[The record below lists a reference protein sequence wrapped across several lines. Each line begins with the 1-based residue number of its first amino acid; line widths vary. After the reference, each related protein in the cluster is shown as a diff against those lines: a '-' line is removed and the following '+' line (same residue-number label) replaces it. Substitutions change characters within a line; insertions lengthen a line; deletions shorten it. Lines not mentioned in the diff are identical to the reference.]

1 MGGTPM
7 PLHGQDARATLS
19 MNGFDW
25 CVLLGTI
32 LGIAAYGTWRTRHT
46 DNLNTYLKGNRS
58 TKWGTIGISV
68 MATQASTITY
78 LSLPGQAYEN
88 GIAFI
93 QNYFGLPLALI
104 VVCAV
109 FLPIYRRLGVYTAY
123 EFLGKRFDQKTRL
136 LGASL
141 FLLQRG
147 IQAGVTIYAPA
158 IILATVLGWRLDLTI
173 VFTGLIAI
181 IYTVTGGSAAV
192 NLTQRWQMAVIFGGM
207 ITAFVVLLMKLAPD
221 ATHIAGALGKL
232 HAVDYTPNLK
242 LRYTFWS
249 GVLAGFFLQLSYFG
263 TDQSQVQRY
272 IGGAALREGRLGL
285 MFNALFKIPMQ
296 FFIVMLGAM
305 LFVFFQFQP
314 NTPVVFNQTEWR
326 RQVEGPQGETFKAL
340 EQKFSEL
347 HMDRQEKIRAWAALR
362 ERGDAAAEAA
372 AHRAMLDAQKAADA
386 ARSEARTT
394 LYKVAPEAKKTRDSD
409 YVFITFILTQ
419 LPHGAIGLLLAVMF
433 ASALSSKAG
442 ELNALGTTSTIDLW
456 RAFRPLAVTD
466 EPRNVRNAKW
476 FTAAWGVFA
485 ICFALFVSFAE
496 NLIEALNIV
505 ASIFYPALLGVFIVA
520 FFLKKVG
527 GTAVFWAAIA
537 AQSFVIGLF
546 FFGKFYPQ
554 HEIGY
559 LWFNLIGCTACVVFS
574 LLLQAVIGGR
584 AGLQPAVD
592 DLPKAD

>member
-1 MGGTPM
+1 
-7 PLHGQDARATLS
+7 
-19 MNGFDW
+19 MNAIDW
-25 CVLLGTI
+25 LVLLGTM

-46 DNLNTYLKGNRS
+46 DNLNTYLKGNHA

-109 FLPIYRRLGVYTAY
+109 FLPIYRKLGVYTAY
-123 EFLGKRFDQKTRL
+123 EYLGQRFDQKTRL
-136 LGASL
+136 LGAGL
-141 FLLQRG
+141 FLVQRG

-158 IILATVLGWRLDLTI
+158 IILSTVLGWRLDLTI

-181 IYTVTGGSAAV
+181 VYTVTGGSAAV
-192 NLTQRWQMAVIFGGM
+192 NLTQKWQMAVIFGGM
-207 ITAFVVLLMKLAPD
+207 ITAFVVLLTKLPPD
-221 ATHIAGALGKL
+221 ATHVAGALGKL
-232 HAVDYTPNLK
+232 QAVDYTPNLK

-249 GVLAGFFLQLSYFG
+249 GILAGFFLQLSYFG

-296 FFIVMLGAM
+296 FFIVILGAL
-305 LFVFFQFQP
+305 LFVFFQLQP
-314 NTPVVFNQTEWR
+314 NTPVVFNQTEWQ
-326 RQVEGPQGETFKAL
+326 RQIAGPEGETFKTL
-340 EQKFSEL
+340 EQKYAAL
-347 HMDRQEKIRAWAALR
+347 HVDRQEKIRGWIETR
-362 ERGDAAAEAA
+362 GRGDASAETTAHDAMVAAHAA
-372 AHRAMLDAQKAADA
+372 ADKA
-386 ARSEARTT
+386 RNEARAA
-394 LYKVAPEAKKTRDSD
+394 LYRAAPEAKKTRDSD

-456 RAFRPLAVTD
+456 RQFRPLAVHD

-476 FTAAWGVFA
+476 FTALWGLFA
-485 ICFALFVSFAE
+485 IGFALFVSFAE

-520 FFLKKVG
+520 FFVKKVG

-537 AQSFVIGLF
+537 AQTFIIGLF
-546 FFGKFYPQ
+546 FFGKAYPQ
-554 HEIGY
+554 HEIAY

-574 LLLQAVIGGR
+574 VVLQALIGKG
-584 AGLQPAVD
+584 PAFNAPSSD
-592 DLPKAD
+592 ARR